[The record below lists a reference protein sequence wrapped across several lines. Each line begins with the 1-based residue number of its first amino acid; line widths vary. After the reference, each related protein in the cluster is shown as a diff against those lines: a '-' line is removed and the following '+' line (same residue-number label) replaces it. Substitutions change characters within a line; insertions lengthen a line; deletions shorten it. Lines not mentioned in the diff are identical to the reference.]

1 MGWTFWMCG
10 CFWLIEILSFVE
22 EVKQGGAK
30 KGGKEDKIATKKEEK
45 KDKEGKKSRGPSG
58 KEKAVGVGMPG
69 EP

>member
-1 MGWTFWMCG
+1 MCG
-10 CFWLIEILSFVE
+10 CFWLTEILSFVE
-22 EVKQGGAK
+22 EVKQEGAK